1 MYNVSDSFRT
11 ISKRPAQCRRLYGTI
26 GSVPFTQENVLQGT
40 FTITNQCS
48 DDTNIQIGQVY
59 VGELKATFRNLNIPR
74 NDYRGREIV
83 PYNGLLLDDNSYE
96 DVLLGHYFIDSATWT
111 SAGVEVIAYDSMSK
125 FDKQITLDTSQ
136 GTVYDFVMLACKTCK
151 VICNMTSDD
160 FALFPNGELNVT
172 IYEDNDIETWR
183 DLISWC
189 AQTIGAN
196 AIVDRDGY
204 LIFKQYSQTIVD
216 TFDDTCRLD
225 GSKISDFVSYYTG
238 VSMVNIAKQTTEYYG
253 AEEDDGLTMNLG
265 QNPLLQYGLPEALE
279 KERRA
284 ILDAVMQAKYVP
296 STIRPNTPL
305 IYDLMDVIELSGG
318 LVGETPIITCITKY
332 TWKFIGDYE
341 ITCVGSDPAL
351 MDARSK
357 ADKNIAGL
365 MSQVSRDSLYYYDYI
380 NAESVHVGDGENAEL
395 LSFRYA
401 STEETRINFVAE
413 VNFDVTSTED
423 RQLTEDNDII
433 ITEHDVQIKITYYLD
448 GEEIVEYHPR
458 ETITNEGM
466 HLLHLI
472 YNWKCTSNAIGVWK
486 VVVEVVGGSLDFD
499 VACIRANI
507 NGQGLVG
514 DGAQWDGTI
523 TLKDEVG
530 TIDVA
535 ALCIANF
542 VDNMSIGTQVPYSMN
557 MNDSIVPFNVYDIIV
572 NPFVGS
578 VSDMCN
584 LHRFDVLNGANR
596 VTTNNVVVSGSV
608 WKVRSGV
615 TSGTLDTSNCTNTNT
630 ILQVTSICSGD
641 DVSFIVSFDGGEVW
655 WTYKQNQGWTPP
667 DYTQDIY
674 GMFESTMSSITSE
687 QWAEKLDG
695 SIMVRAILTGKA
707 TVTDIQIYTEDLL

>member
-11 ISKRPAQCRRLYGTI
+11 ISKQPAQCRRLYGTI
-26 GSVPFTQENVLQGT
+26 SSVPFTQENVLQGT
-40 FTITNQCS
+40 FMITNQCS

-59 VGELKATFRNLNIPR
+59 VGELKATFRNLNISR

-83 PYNGLLLDDNSYE
+83 PYNGLLLDDDSYE

-125 FDKQITLDTSQ
+125 FDKQIALDTSQ
-136 GTVYDFVMLACKTCK
+136 GTIYDLVMLACKACN
-151 VICNMTSDD
+151 VICNMTRND

-196 AIVDRDGY
+196 ATIDRNGCLVFRQYNQIV
-204 LIFKQYSQTIVD
+204 VD

-253 AEEDDGLTMNLG
+253 AEKDDGLTMNLG

-318 LVGETPIITCITKY
+318 LVGETPVVTCITKY
-332 TWKFIGDYE
+332 TWKFNGDYE
-341 ITCVGSDPAL
+341 IACVGSNPAL

-357 ADKNIAGL
+357 TDKNLAGL
-365 MSQVSRDSLYYYDYI
+365 MSQVSRDSLYYYDYV
-380 NAESVHVGDGENAEL
+380 NAENVHVGDGENAEL

-401 STEETRINFVAE
+401 SIEETRINFMAE

-423 RQLTEDNDII
+423 RQLTEDGDII

-448 GEEIVEYHPR
+448 GEEIVEYHPQ
-458 ETITNEGM
+458 ETIVNEGM
-466 HLLHLI
+466 HLMHLM
-472 YNWKCTSNAIGVWK
+472 YNWNCTSNATGIWK

-514 DGAQWDGTI
+514 DDQWDGTI
-523 TLKDEVG
+523 TLKDEIG

-535 ALCIANF
+535 TLCIADF
-542 VDNMSIGTQVPYSMN
+542 SDNVSIGTQVPYGISMN
-557 MNDSIVPFNVYDIIV
+557 DNIVPLNVYSVIV
-572 NPFVGS
+572 KSFIDS
-578 VSDMCN
+578 VNNAYN
-584 LHRFDVLNGANR
+584 LHRFDVLNSTDR
-596 VTTNNVVVSGSV
+596 VTTNNVVASGSV
-608 WKVRSGV
+608 WKVSSGAV
-615 TSGTLDTSNCTNTNT
+615 SGTLDTPNCTDTNT
-630 ILQVTSICSGD
+630 ILQVTSKCSGD
-641 DVSFIVSFDGGEVW
+641 DVSFIVSFDGGETW
-655 WTYKQNQGWTPP
+655 WTYKQDQGWTLS

-674 GMFESTMSSITSE
+674 FGMSESTMSGITSE

-695 SIMVRAILTGKA
+695 SIMVRAILIGTA
-707 TVTDIQIYTEDLL
+707 TVTDIQIYMEDLL